1 LANTEKPAVAAKLAG
16 HPAEPARGV
25 ALGGT
30 YAESGRWKG
39 KEDYLMTDDRI
50 SGSAKN
56 IGGQLEEGFG
66 RVAGDEKMQLEG
78 RARQAEGTLQD
89 VYGQAK
95 DTAVDAAGA
104 IRHRTSEASDFL
116 REMIEERPF
125 TAAAIA
131 LGIGFLIGRFGRA
144 D

>member
-1 LANTEKPAVAAKLAG
+1 VQ
-16 HPAEPARGV
+16 V
-25 ALGGT
+25 GT
-30 YAESGRWKG
+30 YTHYGRWKC
-39 KEDYLMTDDRI
+39 KFEKDYLMTDDRI

-56 IGGQLEEGFG
+56 IGGQVEEGFG
-66 RVAGDEKMQLEG
+66 RVTGDESMQLEG

-95 DTAVDAAGA
+95 ETAVDAAGA
-104 IRHRTSEASDFL
+104 IRHRASEASDFL

-131 LGIGFLIGRFGRA
+131 LGIGFLIGRFGHRS
-144 D
+144 DY

>member
-1 LANTEKPAVAAKLAG
+1 
-16 HPAEPARGV
+16 
-25 ALGGT
+25 
-30 YAESGRWKG
+30 
-39 KEDYLMTDDRI
+39 MTDDRI

-56 IGGQLEEGFG
+56 IGGQVEEGFG
-66 RVAGDEKMQLEG
+66 RLTGDERMQLEG

-95 DTAVDAAGA
+95 ETAVDAAGA
-104 IRHRTSEASDFL
+104 IRERAGEASDFL

-131 LGIGFLIGRFGRA
+131 LGIGFLIGRFGRT

>member
-1 LANTEKPAVAAKLAG
+1 M
-16 HPAEPARGV
+16 
-25 ALGGT
+25 
-30 YAESGRWKG
+30 S
-39 KEDYLMTDDRI
+39 DDRI

-66 RVAGDEKMQLEG
+66 RVTGDEKKG

-95 DTAVDAAGA
+95 ETAVDAAGA
-104 IRHRTSEASDFL
+104 IRDRASEASDFL